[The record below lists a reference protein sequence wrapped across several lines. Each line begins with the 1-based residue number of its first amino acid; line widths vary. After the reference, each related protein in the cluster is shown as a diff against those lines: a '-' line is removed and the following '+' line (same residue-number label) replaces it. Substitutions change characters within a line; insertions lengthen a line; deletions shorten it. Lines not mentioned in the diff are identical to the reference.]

1 MSPCLMQVAAD
12 TPCVSALGFQYC
24 LALSEEDL
32 FLFAVSLVQSGCTP
46 TVAKETTLAV
56 EECLAQEDAAVSNQ
70 ADSGPDDLRR
80 RNIDE
85 PREPMQIRGTKIART
100 TDTFNVTVASAI
112 VGTVLGL
119 FGSVSMVT
127 ICFCCLRE
135 RTLKKRKI
143 AAADAKAAAKAAAKG
158 NTRN

>member
-1 MSPCLMQVAAD
+1 MQVAAD
-12 TPCVSALGFQYC
+12 APCVDALGLQYC

-32 FLFAVSLVQSGCTP
+32 NLFAVSLVQSGCTP
-46 TVAKETTLAV
+46 TEAEETTLAV
-56 EECLAQEDAAVSNQ
+56 EECLTQRDAAVSNN

-85 PREPMQIRGTKIART
+85 PREPIQIRGIKLARS
-100 TDTFNVTVASAI
+100 TDTFNVTVSSVI

-119 FGSVSMVT
+119 AASTSMVV

-135 RTLKKRKI
+135 RSRKKKAI
-143 AAADAKAAAKAAAKG
+143 AAADVKEAAKLAAKG
-158 NTRN
+158 KGRK